1 MSDER
6 LILSSAAP
14 GKHRIDDLAVVDVDG
29 APLVVCTGFYTLWSW
44 APLQDEWQERPL
56 TYAFAEDPLAAEY
69 PDAEND
75 IDSVAVAV
83 SGGRVVVAAGGDEQG
98 AAIWDLASGKL
109 LRGTTYGEPYI
120 SSVATVTGEGPPLF
134 VASSGVHWDGVRLL
148 GLSGKESAVEL
159 DAGSIWGLAT
169 ARVDGRSLIAG
180 GGEEGVEVWDAANG
194 EQVAS
199 FYVDDEQRAY
209 AVAFSRLDGRPV
221 VVAGTDSGKV
231 YVFDLSGDE
240 DDDPIHEP
248 STGHEGGI
256 NAVDAALVG
265 DRAVAVTGGEDG
277 TVRIWDLANG
287 RQVGPPLTGHDWSV
301 EAVVVTTM
309 EDRAV
314 ALTAGRDGVVRIWDL
329 TL

>member
-6 LILSSAAP
+6 LILSSSAP
-14 GKHRIDDLAVVDVDG
+14 GKPRIDGLAVVDVDG
-29 APLVVCTGFYTLWSW
+29 APLVMCTGFYTLWRW

-56 TYAFAEDPLAAEY
+56 EYAFAEDPLAAEY
-69 PDAEND
+69 PDAKND

-83 SGGRVVVAAGGDEQG
+83 SDGRVVVAAGGDGQG
-98 AAIWDLASGKL
+98 AAIWDLDSGEL
-109 LRGTTYGEPYI
+109 LRGTTYGEPYV
-120 SSVATVTGEGPPLF
+120 SSIATVKGEGPPLF
-134 VASSGVHWDGVRLL
+134 VASSGVHRDGVRVW
-148 GLSGKESAVEL
+148 GLSGEESPVEL

-169 ARVDGRSLIAG
+169 ASIDGRSLVVG
-180 GGEEGVEVWDAANG
+180 GGDEGVMVWNAANG

-199 FYVDDEQRAY
+199 FYVDDEERAY
-209 AVAFSRLDGRPV
+209 AVALSQLDGRPV
-221 VVAGTDSGKV
+221 VVAGTDSGKM

-256 NAVDAALVG
+256 NALDVAMVG

-277 TVRIWDLANG
+277 TVRIWDLAGG
-287 RQVGPPLTGHDWSV
+287 RQVGPPLTGHNGSV
-301 EAVVVTTM
+301 EAVVVTRM
-309 EDRAV
+309 QDRSV
-314 ALTAGRDGVVRIWDL
+314 ALTAGRDGVVCIWDL

>member
-14 GKHRIDDLAVVDVDG
+14 GNPRIDGLAVVEADG

-56 TYAFAEDPLAAEY
+56 VYAFAEHPLGAEH
-69 PDAEND
+69 PDAKND
-75 IDSVAVAV
+75 VDSVAMAV
-83 SGGRVVVAAGGDEQG
+83 SDGRVVVAAGGDEQG
-98 AAIWDLASGKL
+98 AAIWDLDSGEL
-109 LRGTTYGEPYI
+109 LRGPTDELYV
-120 SSVATVTGEGPPLF
+120 SSIATVKGEGPPLF
-134 VASSGVHWDGVRLL
+134 VASSGIHWDGARVW
-148 GLSGKESAVEL
+148 GLNGEEPPVEL
-159 DAGSIWGLAT
+159 DAGSIWDLAT
-169 ARVDGRSLIAG
+169 ASVDGRSLVVG
-180 GGEEGVEVWDAANG
+180 GGEEGVEVWDAVTG

-199 FYVDDEQRAY
+199 FHVDDEGSAH

-248 STGHEGGI
+248 SIGHEGGI
-256 NAVDAALVG
+256 NALDVAMVG
-265 DRAVAVTGGEDG
+265 DHAVAVTGGEDG
-277 TVRIWDLANG
+277 TVRIWDLSSG
-287 RQVGPPLTGHDWSV
+287 RQVGPPLTGHKWSV

-309 EDRAV
+309 QDRPV
-314 ALTAGRDGVVRIWDL
+314 AMTAGRDGVVRMWDL

>member
-1 MSDER
+1 MTDER
-6 LILSSAAP
+6 LILSSAVP
-14 GKHRIDDLAVVDVDG
+14 GNPRIDGLAVVEVDG
-29 APLVVCTGFYTLWSW
+29 SPLVVCTGFYTLWCW
-44 APLQDEWQERPL
+44 ALLQNDWEERPL
-56 TYAFAEDPLAAEY
+56 AYAFAEDPRAAEY
-69 PDAEND
+69 PDAKND
-75 IDSVAVAV
+75 IGSVAMAV
-83 SGGRVVVAAGGDEQG
+83 FDGRVVVAAGGDEQA
-98 AAIWDLASGKL
+98 AAIWDLDSGEL
-109 LRGTTYGEPYI
+109 LRAPTDELYVASI
-120 SSVATVTGEGPPLF
+120 ATVKGEGPPLF
-134 VASSGVHWDGVRLL
+134 VASSGIHWDGVRVW
-148 GLSGKESAVEL
+148 GLSGEEPPVEL

-169 ARVDGRSLIAG
+169 ASVDGRSLVAG
-180 GGEEGVEVWDAANG
+180 GGEEGVEVWDAATG

-199 FYVDDEQRAY
+199 FYVDDEERAY
-209 AVAFSRLDGRPV
+209 AVALSQLDGRPV

-248 STGHEGGI
+248 STGHEGSI
-256 NAVDAALVG
+256 NALDATVVG

-309 EDRAV
+309 QDRPV